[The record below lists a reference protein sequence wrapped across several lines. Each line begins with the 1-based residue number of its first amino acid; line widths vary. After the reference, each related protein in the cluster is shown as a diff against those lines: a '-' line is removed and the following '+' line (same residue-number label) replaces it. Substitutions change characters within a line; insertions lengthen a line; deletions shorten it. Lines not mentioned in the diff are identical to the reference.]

1 MKLSVDIFGA
11 IPIMGAVMRTLHIN
25 AETQTITE
33 TECNGLAD
41 EQAAVGGNI
50 ESAHYFE
57 NGTDRVMVNE
67 DGLFTLPQT
76 TGWFFVEGAF
86 NPFKGNGIV
95 VGVDERTGDTVNAKM
110 SLADL
115 KGQIMF
121 MSATEVA
128 HMAQARRASQ
138 TVK

>member
-1 MKLSVDIFGA
+1 
-11 IPIMGAVMRTLHIN
+11 MRSLHIN

-33 TECNGLAD
+33 TVSNGLAD

-57 NGTDRVMVNE
+57 NGVDRIMVNE
-67 DGLFTLPQT
+67 DGLFSLPQD
-76 TGWFFVEGAF
+76 TGWFFVAGAF
-86 NPFKGNGIV
+86 NPFKGNGIL
-95 VGVDERTGDTVNAKM
+95 VGVDEGTGETVDAKM

-115 KGQIMF
+115 KGQIQF
-121 MSATEVA
+121 MSAAEVVG
-128 HMAQARRASQ
+128 MAQARRASE

>member
-1 MKLSVDIFGA
+1 
-11 IPIMGAVMRTLHIN
+11 MRTLHIN

-57 NGTDRVMVNE
+57 NGTDRIMVNE
-67 DGLFTLPQT
+67 DGLYSLPQD

-95 VGVDERTGDTVNAKM
+95 VGVNEDTGETIDAQT
-110 SLADL
+110 SLEEL
-115 KGQIMF
+115 KSKIKF
-121 MSATEVA
+121 MSAMEVSL
-128 HMAQARRASQ
+128 MAKARRAFQ
-138 TVK
+138 TN

>member
-1 MKLSVDIFGA
+1 
-11 IPIMGAVMRTLHIN
+11 MRTLHIN

-33 TECNGLAD
+33 TQCNGLAD

-57 NGTDRVMVNE
+57 NGVDRIMVNE
-67 DGLFTLPQT
+67 DGLFSLPQD
-76 TGWFFVEGAF
+76 TGWFFVDGAF

-95 VGVDERTGDTVNAKM
+95 VGVDEATGDTIDVKI
-110 SLADL
+110 SIEDL
-115 KGQIMF
+115 REQVRF
-121 MSATEVA
+121 MSAAEVVG
-128 HMAQARRASQ
+128 MAQARRASE